1 MTAFSIVML
10 GKLVDVAAAV
20 FFAVVV
26 ALHLHAVT
34 LFLFL
39 NHQDC
44 TFWSFMFYYW
54 NTHMRWYR
62 HLFTSSGWYLLGV
75 GHFRHFVWEKGHP
88 QAK

>member
-34 LFLFL
+34 LFLF
-39 NHQDC
+39 
-44 TFWSFMFYYW
+44 
-54 NTHMRWYR
+54 
-62 HLFTSSGWYLLGV
+62 
-75 GHFRHFVWEKGHP
+75 
-88 QAK
+88 